1 MSFKKNRKK
10 YHNKNNSNNYN
21 NNNNNKKEVF
31 HKVYKPDPEVVAA
44 NEEAIR
50 VYKENVRNC
59 EYCSKPINDLTSAFV
74 DKKTGGSIHFDCVLT
89 HLQEIEK
96 LEANQKISYIGQ
108 GKLAVIEFENP
119 HDLRKFT
126 IVRTIEWE
134 EHESESEWRDP
145 IADLYSKV
153 R

>member
-1 MSFKKNRKK
+1 MSYKKHKK
-10 YHNKNNSNNYN
+10 KFHNNNKNNSVT
-21 NNNNNKKEVF
+21 NKKEVF
-31 HKVYKPDPEVVAA
+31 HKEYKPDPEVIAA

-50 VYKENVRNC
+50 VYKENVHMC
-59 EYCSKPINDLTSAFV
+59 EFCAKPINDLTSAFV

-89 HLQEIEK
+89 RLQESEK

-134 EHESESEWRDP
+134 EHDSECEWRDS